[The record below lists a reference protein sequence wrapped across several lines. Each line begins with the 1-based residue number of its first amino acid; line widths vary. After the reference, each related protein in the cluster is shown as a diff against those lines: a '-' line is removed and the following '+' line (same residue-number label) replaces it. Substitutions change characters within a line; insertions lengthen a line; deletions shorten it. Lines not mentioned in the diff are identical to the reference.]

1 MVTPPCNY
9 VRASWPGFG
18 GLRYLFV
25 FGASYCDVGFTMAK
39 DTPAPTDDNPLGI
52 EYPGVTYAEEGKPNW
67 VGFLATVYN
76 ASPLLVYNYAL
87 GGATVDGVANQVE
100 RSFLPRAG
108 TKPAGAVWTERDS
121 LFITWVGINDI
132 ARGASAHD
140 SLDRLFAAQA
150 KLYAAGARNFMFVEM
165 PPIHRSPAIPEARSN
180 ASGAGPFEAWNASL
194 AAHIEEFATDY
205 PDTSVFLFKA
215 WDTFTRVLDDPVAH
229 GFKTGDTRRKGG
241 GIWVDQL
248 HPTSAMHEVV
258 AQDMAIFLD
267 GVGKPQL
274 APLT

>member
-1 MVTPPCNY
+1 L
-9 VRASWPGFG
+9 G
-18 GLRYLFV
+18 
-25 FGASYCDVGFTMAK
+25 K
-39 DTPAPTDDNPLGI
+39 DTPSPTDDNPLGI
-52 EYPGVTYAEEGKPNW
+52 EYPGITYAEEGKPNW

-76 ASPLLVYNYAL
+76 ASSLLVYNYAL
-87 GGATVDGVANQVE
+87 GGATVEGVVDQVE
-100 RSFLPRAG
+100 RNFLPKAG
-108 TKPAGAVWTERDS
+108 KKPLTTPWTERDS

-132 ARGASAHD
+132 ARGANPTD
-140 SLDRLFAAQA
+140 SLDKLFVAQDS
-150 KLYAAGARNFMFVEM
+150 LYKAGARNFMFVEI

-180 ASGAGPFEAWNASL
+180 ASGATPFKAWNASL
-194 AAHIEEFATDY
+194 AAHIAEFATDHS
-205 PDTSVFLFKA
+205 DASVFLFTA

-267 GVGKPQL
+267 GVGKPKL
-274 APLT
+274 APLK